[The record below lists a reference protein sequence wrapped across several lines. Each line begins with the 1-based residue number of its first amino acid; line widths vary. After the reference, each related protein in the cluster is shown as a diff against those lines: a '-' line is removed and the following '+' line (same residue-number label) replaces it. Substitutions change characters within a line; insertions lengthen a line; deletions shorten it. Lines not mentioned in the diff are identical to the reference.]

1 MNAIKRNIPNFFT
14 SLNLVGGFLG
24 IIFLFQGKPIWAVYA
39 VLFAS
44 FFDFIDGLTARL
56 LKVTSPIGRDLD
68 SLADVVTFGILPGM
82 MIFHIFGFS
91 GAIRSENVFDLFLV
105 GSVVER
111 AGYISYIAV
120 IIPVFSAIRLAK
132 FNNDTEQGYY
142 FKGLATPANGL
153 FITCS
158 FFWIYTEINKIR
170 LASFQFG
177 AATPQPSEVPDYLFF
192 ILHPAF
198 LILITIILS
207 VLLVSN
213 LKLMA
218 FKFKGF
224 GWKANQ
230 WKYILLILC
239 LPLIIFLKF
248 ASAPIILILY
258 IIISQIHF
266 RTQRHEIQS

>member
-1 MNAIKRNIPNFFT
+1 MNSIKRNIPNFIT
-14 SLNLVGGFLG
+14 SLNLVCGSLG
-24 IIFLFQGKPIWAVYA
+24 IIFLFQGKPTWTVYA

-44 FFDFIDGLTARL
+44 FFDFIDGLSARL
-56 LKVTSPIGRDLD
+56 LKVTSPIGKDLD
-68 SLADVVTFGILPGM
+68 SLADVVTFGVLPGM
-82 MIFHIFGFS
+82 MIFQLFGFS
-91 GAIRSENVFDLFLV
+91 GILRTVNENGFYLWGPVIEN
-105 GSVVER
+105 G
-111 AGYISYIAV
+111 GYISYIAM

-132 FNNDTEQGYY
+132 FNNDADQGYY

-153 FITCS
+153 FITCF
-158 FFWIYTEINKIR
+158 FFWVYTEMKKIAGHFQYGVNK
-170 LASFQFG
+170 
-177 AATPQPSEVPDYLFF
+177 TPPVEIPDYLIF

-198 LILITIILS
+198 LILITILLS
-207 VLLVSN
+207 ILLVCN

-239 LPLIIFLKF
+239 LPLVILLKF

-266 RTQRHEIQS
+266 RTRKHEI